1 VPGRSPDKC
10 KLIPIEEEE
19 EQEDPQTAALRQR
32 CTQQAL
38 AASDAADLA
47 AGAFPSTHQPAAH
60 LSTPFLPVPGAGDA
74 WPPQQPLH
82 QPHDQYP
89 AVASYDWFFQ
99 AMSRLEGL

>member
-19 EQEDPQTAALRQR
+19 QQEDPQTAALRQR

-38 AASDAADLA
+38 AASDAADIA

-60 LSTPFLPVPGAGDA
+60 MSMPFLPSPG
-74 WPPQQPLH
+74 
-82 QPHDQYP
+82 
-89 AVASYDWFFQ
+89 Q
-99 AMSRLEGL
+99 AMPGHPSSPYTSRMIRIPQSRRIIGFSGP